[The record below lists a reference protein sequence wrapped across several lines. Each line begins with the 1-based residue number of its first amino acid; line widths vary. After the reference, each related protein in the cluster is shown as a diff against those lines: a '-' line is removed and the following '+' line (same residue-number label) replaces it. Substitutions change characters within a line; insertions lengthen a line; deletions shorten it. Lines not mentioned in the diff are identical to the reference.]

1 MTPPVPILPVLRV
14 GAAAAFAVLCLVAV
28 PPLEAQSEQIYPG
41 DPVAGRRL
49 FVERRCVRCHA
60 IWGNGGTL
68 GPDFAMVG
76 AGRSLPQ
83 LAGMFWNHTPQMIET
98 VRDRGFEWP
107 RFTETELADLISYI
121 YYVKLFDEPGDPTLG
136 ERSFRDKR
144 CADCHAVGGSGGTSG
159 PALDGYARFV
169 APIALAQGM
178 WNAGPSMQALLRAR
192 GFGPMEFLGREI
204 ADIQAYIRSASRV
217 SDREIVFL
225 QPPDPDNGRRLFVQ
239 RQCARCHGP
248 QGRGTTAG
256 PNLRAATER
265 LRVAQIAGQLWN
277 HSSQMASAMQAGGM
291 TFPRFRGTELA
302 DLIAFLYYLR
312 FYETAGDLKVGEQL
326 FSTKGCAACHPTG
339 AESVTGPDLSQSEVL
354 RTPLGLAT
362 AMWDHAPAMYAQ
374 IQSADVEWPRFEGDE
389 MRDLSVYL
397 RTLASRGREGTTGR

>member
-1 MTPPVPILPVLRV
+1 MTRSRCKLFLRLTA
-14 GAAAAFAVLCLVAV
+14 GAAFVWLGLVLV
-28 PPLEAQSEQIYPG
+28 PALEAQSTEIYPG

-49 FVERRCVRCHA
+49 FIERRCVRCHA

-83 LAGMFWNHTPQMIET
+83 LAGMFWNHTPQMIES

-107 RFTETELADLISYI
+107 RFTEAELADLISYI
-121 YYVKLFDEPGDPTLG
+121 YYVKLFDEPGDPVQG
-136 ERSFRDKR
+136 DRSFRDKR
-144 CADCHAVGGSGGTSG
+144 CVDCHAVGGSGARSG
-159 PALDGYARFV
+159 PALDGYARFI

-178 WNAGPSMQALLRAR
+178 WNAGPNMQALQRAR
-192 GFGPMEFLGREI
+192 GFGTLEFVGREI
-204 ADIQAYIRSASRV
+204 ADIQAFIRSASGIA
-217 SDREIVFL
+217 DRDIVFL
-225 QPPDPDNGRRLFVQ
+225 QPPDPDNGRRVFVQ
-239 RQCARCHGP
+239 KQCARCHGTRG
-248 QGRGTTAG
+248 QGTAAG

-277 HSSQMASAMQAGGM
+277 HSPQMGAAMQAAGVP
-291 TFPRFRGTELA
+291 FPRFRGTEMA
-302 DLIAFLYYLR
+302 DLISFLYYLR
-312 FYETAGDLKVGEQL
+312 FYETAGDLRVGEQL
-326 FSTKGCAACHPTG
+326 FVTKGCAACHPIG
-339 AESVTGPDLSQSEVL
+339 EAPAAGPDLSQSEVL

-374 IQSADVEWPRFEGDE
+374 IQSAHVEWPRFEGDE

-397 RTLASRGREGTTGR
+397 RSLASRGREGTTGR

>member
-1 MTPPVPILPVLRV
+1 MTPLFRCRQFPRWVA
-14 GAAAAFAVLCLVAV
+14 GAAFMWMGLVMG
-28 PPLEAQSEQIYPG
+28 PSLEAQSEQIYPG

-107 RFTETELADLISYI
+107 RFTETELANLISYI

-136 ERSFRDKR
+136 ERSFRDRR
-144 CADCHAVGGSGGTSG
+144 CVDCHAVGGSGGTSG
-159 PALDGYARFV
+159 TALDGYARYI

-178 WNAGPSMQALLRAR
+178 WNAGPSMQAMQRAR
-192 GFGPMEFLGREI
+192 GTGQLEFMGREI

-217 SDREIVFL
+217 GDREIVYL
-225 QPPDPDNGRRLFVQ
+225 QPPNPDNGRRLFVQ

-248 QGRGTTAG
+248 QGRGTAAG

-277 HSSQMASAMQAGGM
+277 HASQMASAMQAGGM

-302 DLIAFLYYLR
+302 DLISFLYYLR
-312 FYETAGDLKVGEQL
+312 FYETAGDLRVGEQL
-326 FSTKGCAACHPTG
+326 FVTKGCAACHPTG
-339 AESVTGPDLSQSEVL
+339 GDTAAGPDLSQSEVL

-374 IQSADVEWPRFEGDE
+374 IRSADVEWPRFEGDE

-397 RTLASRGREGTTGR
+397 RTLASGGREGTAAR